1 MEEIGIFGG
10 TFNPVHKAHIN
21 LAVEAKEEFGLDE
34 VWFMPTLKSPH
45 KDNKYI
51 TDINTRMDMIKLALE
66 DYEYLSCSDFELR
79 ISSEIDKN
87 YTYYTLQRLKQFYRD
102 INLYFIIGADSLYE
116 IESWKN
122 PDIIMSLA
130 TLLVAG
136 REYENKS
143 LSMESMAGKLRS
155 KYSADIRFIDFKEMD
170 ISSHTIREMVAN
182 NEDASEYLP
191 QKVYNYI
198 KENNLYKN

>member
-21 LAVEAKEEFGLDE
+21 LAVEAKEEFDLDE

-66 DYEYLSCSDFELR
+66 GYEYLRCSDFELR

-116 IESWKN
+116 IECWKN

>member
-51 TDINTRMDMIKLALE
+51 TDISTRMDMIKLALE
-66 DYEYLSCSDFELR
+66 GYEYLRCSDFELR

-122 PDIIMSLA
+122 PDIILKVVELIVASRDYSNENL
-130 TLLVAG
+130 TLKNHY
-136 REYENKS
+136 EYLK
-143 LSMESMAGKLRS
+143 S
-155 KYSADIRFIDFKEMD
+155 KYKIRGIRFLDTMDID
-170 ISSHTIREMVAN
+170 ISSTRIRELLISGGDIKRYVP
-182 NEDASEYLP
+182 ED
-191 QKVYNYI
+191 VCRYI
-198 KENNLYKN
+198 REKRIYA